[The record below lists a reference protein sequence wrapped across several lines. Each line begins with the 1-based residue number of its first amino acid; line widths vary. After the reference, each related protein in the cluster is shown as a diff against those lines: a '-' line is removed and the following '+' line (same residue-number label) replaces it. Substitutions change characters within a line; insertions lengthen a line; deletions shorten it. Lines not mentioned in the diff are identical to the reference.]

1 MRVGGVVQ
9 VIEIGIMI
17 EIEKGSGT
25 GTEIVKGQESGMVGV
40 VEMIGGL
47 RMEGMVA
54 GTGTVIGAGHVPLL
68 GMVAGG
74 HLEVQ
79 FAQIRGLC
87 S

>member
-25 GTEIVKGQESGMVGV
+25 GTEIVKGQGSGMVGA
-40 VEMIGGL
+40 VEVIGGL
-47 RMEGMVA
+47 GMEEMV
-54 GTGTVIGAGHVPLL
+54 GRIGTVIGAGHVPLL
-68 GMVAGG
+68 GMIAGG

-79 FAQIRGLC
+79 FAHIRGLC
-87 S
+87 